1 MRKNLPSEFLKI
13 LLILTLNAGKKQWI
27 LSLGK
32 MVQQCCLSDSPSPVK
47 DQHLEIVPLIHLLQ
61 DSAFCLSSQKY
72 HSILLP
78 VLLI

>member
-61 DSAFCLSSQKY
+61 NPAFFFTSKELHFVSLCV
-72 HSILLP
+72 H
-78 VLLI
+78 